1 MGDQVCCA
9 VSLTT
14 AAMDMLATV
23 PFFLPDFP
31 FFIFPAAPFNQFK
44 KLGSGQYSTVVMPFI
59 FSYILRPKAEHFE
72 HNLWPYDQIQYLS
85 RPPSEYRYTVSIR
98 FDGN

>member
-72 HNLWPYDQIQYLS
+72 HTYDHM
-85 RPPSEYRYTVSIR
+85 IR
-98 FDGN
+98 FNTSPDPHQSTDTL